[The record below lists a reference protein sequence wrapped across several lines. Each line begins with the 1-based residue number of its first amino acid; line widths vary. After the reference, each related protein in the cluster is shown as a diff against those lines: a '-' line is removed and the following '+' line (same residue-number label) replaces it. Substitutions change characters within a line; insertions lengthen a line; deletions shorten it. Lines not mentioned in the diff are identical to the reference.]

1 MGFNL
6 ADLTDF
12 VRNNKTAIIVTIVV
26 IAIAIVVIVVIVIL
40 VKKGEQ
46 PKTAETFV
54 EGYVGTDAY
63 TDQFKYAESY
73 INSVLGV

>member
-6 ADLTDF
+6 PEF
-12 VRNNKTAIIVTIVV
+12 VQNHKMIIIGIAAALVV
-26 IAIAIVVIVVIVIL
+26 IAIAILITVLV
-40 VKKGEQ
+40 VKKGKS
-46 PKTAETFV
+46 PPPTTETFI